1 MGKEGILV
9 EDSPGFVSNRVL
21 MLTVNEAVFLVH
33 EGVAP
38 AAEVDRIFK
47 TCFGHPMGPL
57 ETTDLIGLDTILL
70 SIEVLHESFN
80 DSKYRP
86 CPRADEDFMTTRSE
100 DQVVATGEGPAQKV
114 RAFLSRYFRNQ
125 ELRDDED
132 MFAKK
137 IINSVAAMDLVLFI
151 EKQFS
156 IKLEPGDLKLDNFRT
171 IGAIVAMIERK
182 TQSHAA

>member
-1 MGKEGILV
+1 
-9 EDSPGFVSNRVL
+9 
-21 MLTVNEAVFLVH
+21 
-33 EGVAP
+33 
-38 AAEVDRIFK
+38 
-47 TCFGHPMGPL
+47 
-57 ETTDLIGLDTILL
+57 
-70 SIEVLHESFN
+70 
-80 DSKYRP
+80 
-86 CPRADEDFMTTRSE
+86 MTTRSE

-114 RAFLSRYFRNQ
+114 RTFLSRYFRNQ